1 MRVYREVAR
10 GFPEARMDADAS
22 ARKASS
28 GAQALL
34 RMPRGMRQIVC
45 ALRKRRVQ
53 DLVLCYSFLR
63 LPFVSSSSSVERS
76 VVRQSEIFCSTSS
89 NISLVDSAMPSSP
102 GLNI

>member
-34 RMPRGMRQIVC
+34 
-45 ALRKRRVQ
+45 
-53 DLVLCYSFLR
+53 
-63 LPFVSSSSSVERS
+63 
-76 VVRQSEIFCSTSS
+76 
-89 NISLVDSAMPSSP
+89 
-102 GLNI
+102 